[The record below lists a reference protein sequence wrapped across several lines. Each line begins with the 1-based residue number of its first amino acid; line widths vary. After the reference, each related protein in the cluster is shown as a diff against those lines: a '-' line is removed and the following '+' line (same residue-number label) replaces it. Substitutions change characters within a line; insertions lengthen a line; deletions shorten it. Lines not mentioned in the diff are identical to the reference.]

1 VKQARAA
8 FYPNVNLMGLI
19 GQQVL
24 GVGNLFKSG
33 AEYGSVGPAINLPL
47 FQGGRLQGNIARTAP
62 ITMSPSRNMTAPSP
76 GPARGGRC
84 ATSQRALSTRL
95 THAQDAE
102 KAAQAAWQ
110 VAGNRYR
117 GGLATN
123 LDVLTAEDALI
134 SARRSV
140 AALQTRAFALD
151 VALTRALGGG
161 YHS

>member
-1 VKQARAA
+1 
-8 FYPNVNLMGLI
+8 
-19 GQQVL
+19 
-24 GVGNLFKSG
+24 
-33 AEYGSVGPAINLPL
+33 
-47 FQGGRLQGNIARTAP
+47 
-62 ITMSPSRNMTAPSP
+62 MSPSRNMTAPSP

-84 ATSQRALSTRL
+84 RHQPAALSTRL

>member
-1 VKQARAA
+1 
-8 FYPNVNLMGLI
+8 MGLI

-33 AEYGSVGPAINLPL
+33 AEYGSVGPAISLPL
-47 FQGGRLQGNIARTAP
+47 FQGGRLQGQYRQNRADYDVAVAQYDGA
-62 ITMSPSRNMTAPSP
+62 ITQALREVAD
-76 GPARGGRC
+76 A

-161 YHS
+161 SHS